1 MTGGLMNLVAAGQTN
16 IILNGNPRKSF
27 WKTTFKSY
35 TNFGMQSFRLDYTG
49 TPALS
54 LNTESTYKFV
64 VKRYADLL
72 MDAYFVIQLPTIWS
86 PIYPPVKQSDG
97 TYSNWNP
104 YEFKWIDNLG
114 SQIIQ
119 SVTVTCGNQKLQEFS
134 GRYLLAS
141 VQRDFS
147 GQKKQLFDEMTGN
160 VTELNDPANYN
171 TNAGQYPNA
180 YFTDS
185 PAGAQPSINA
195 RTLTV
200 PLNAWFSYSTT
211 QTFPLVALQY
221 NELTITVTLR
231 PVNEWFT
238 IKDVTNPV
246 NADKD
251 VAPNFNNESM
261 QLYHFLQTP
270 PNWAL
275 QYDNVR
281 TNWNADIHLSST
293 YCFLSNDEQAIFA
306 QNNHTYFF
314 KQIREYQ
321 FYNVTGQNKIDLDS
335 NGMVLSWMFTLQRS
349 DINLRN
355 QWSNY
360 TNWPYSTIPVGST
373 DAPIQGMVPI
383 QEPDGII
390 YIGPGINPDG
400 TLTGFQITPVYT
412 PANLKTILVSMG
424 ILMDGQYREN
434 TLPFNFFNQIQKY
447 ARTEGNA
454 PDGLCCYNFCVTT
467 DPFSTQPSGAM
478 NVSRFTNVQFELSTI
493 SPPADPYAQVLTVC
507 NPDTGDIVAINKPT
521 WRIYMYNY
529 NMTVFE
535 ERANFIE
542 IKGGNAGVMYAL

>member
-1 MTGGLMNLVAAGQTN
+1 MNLVAAGQTN

>member
-1 MTGGLMNLVAAGQTN
+1 MNLVAAGQTN

-211 QTFPLVALQY
+211 QAFPLVALQY

-390 YIGPGINPDG
+390 HIGPGINPDG

-434 TLPFNFFNQIQKY
+434 LLPFNFFNQIQKY